1 MPALYSQMPRPILL
15 VGFGWLS
22 SHRLCSSAAAI
33 GLIAVTTQTNGW
45 AVPLLFKK
53 KRLQYWE
60 KNEFSPSVLRRS
72 THSVSQGTKVTLVTE
87 YVIFIVIVLGVNG
100 L

>member
-1 MPALYSQMPRPILL
+1 MPALYSQMPHPFSWWALA
-15 VGFGWLS
+15 GFLAIG
-22 SHRLCSSAAAI
+22 CTTI

-45 AVPLLFKK
+45 AVPSLFKK
-53 KRLQYWE
+53 KKASVLE

-100 L
+100 V